1 MKKITAVLII
11 AVIALSAVSCG
22 IKQASLSKAD
32 YDRMIG
38 SYVQSPL
45 NTFELTVGD
54 AHSPTAAVWLKN
66 GNGSGTSYSSDENV
80 VTVSEY
86 GKVTA
91 VGAGSA
97 YVVITG
103 LGDMFEVYRYDV
115 YEKAPEADLSNLPVI
130 DGIDLAK
137 EIELF
142 NSTSLNTVTLK
153 KGQTHT
159 PTASVWAKAGGPC
172 YTTDASVVT
181 VDKNGNVTAAGTG
194 TAYVVIRSSISTSN
208 MFEMYKYIV
217 KG

>member
-1 MKKITAVLII
+1 MKKILAILIV
-11 AVIALSAVSCG
+11 AVIALAAVSCG
-22 IKQASLSKAD
+22 SQKTNLD
-32 YDRMIG
+32 YDKMID

-45 NTFELTVGD
+45 NTFKLTVGE
-54 AHSPTAAVWLKN
+54 AHSPTASVWLQK
-66 GNGSGTSYSSDENV
+66 GSSKGTAYSSDENV

-86 GKVTA
+86 GKVAA

-103 LGDMFEVYRYDV
+103 LGGMFEVYRYDV
-115 YEKAPEADLSNLPVI
+115 YEKAPEADLSNLREI
-130 DGIDLAK
+130 EGIDLAK

-153 KGQTHT
+153 KGETDT

-181 VDKNGNVTAAGTG
+181 VDKNGNVTAVGVG